1 MPRTRYIIGREYTP
15 VQADADVDLTGITPQ
30 AALMA
35 VGSVPAPADWV
46 DVAAEDTAVATG
58 SVDSKLLMP
67 LIGGTAHGTVDTL
80 IIDTTGDF
88 QLWLRYTIGDEI
100 IPRPVELVTVA

>member
-35 VGSVPAPADWV
+35 VGSVPADWV
-46 DVAAEDTAVATG
+46 DVAAEDMATATG

-88 QLWLRYTIGDEI
+88 QLWLRYTVGDEI